1 MYKLGNKHNRA
12 GRYPTRARTARYKGS
27 ADFSSKVSGE
37 QEMMVVILPR

>member
-12 GRYPTRARTARYKGS
+12 TDPPACARTARYKGS

-37 QEMMVVILPR
+37 QEMMVVILLR